1 MAPPSGEPISASA
14 EEPIALSVLPR
25 GQPRA
30 EGPASVLGIGTAVPP
45 TEFLQ
50 SEYPDFFFE
59 VTKCS
64 EKKVLKGKFVRICNK
79 SGIRKRHMFL
89 TKEVLEANPSIP
101 KYMEPSLNV
110 RHDIVVVQVPKL
122 AAEAAVKAIKEW
134 GGRKSEITH
143 IVFATTSGV
152 NMPGAD
158 HAMAKLLGLK
168 PTVKRVMLYQT
179 GCFGGATVLRV
190 AKDLAENNKNARVLA
205 VCSEVTAV
213 TYRAPNEN
221 HLDGLVGSALFGD
234 GAGVFVVG
242 ADPKPEEKP
251 LFEVHWAGET
261 ILPDSDG
268 AIDGH
273 LTEAG
278 LIFHLMKDVPG
289 LISKNIEKFLS
300 EARKCVGSPDWNDM
314 FWAVHPGGPAILDQ
328 VEAKLKLSKDKMQG
342 SRDVLSE
349 YGNMSSSSVLFV
361 LDQIR
366 QRSMKMGAST
376 TGEGKDFGFF
386 IGFGPGLTLEVLVL
400 RSMPIV

>member
-1 MAPPSGEPISASA
+1 MAPNGE
-14 EEPIALSVLPR
+14 IAVQAADVRAPLAR

-30 EGPASVLGIGTAVPP
+30 EGPACVLGIGTAVPP

-50 SEYPDFFFE
+50 ADYPDFFFSITNTSHKE
-59 VTKCS
+59 A
-64 EKKVLKGKFVRICNK
+64 LKAKFKRICDK

-89 TKEVLEANPSIP
+89 TEEVLKANPGICT
-101 KYMEPSLNV
+101 YMEPSLNA

-122 AAEAAVKAIKEW
+122 AAEAAQKAIKEW
-134 GGRKSEITH
+134 GGKKSEITH

-158 HAMAKLLGLK
+158 HALAKLLGLK
-168 PTVKRVMLYQT
+168 PSVKRVMLYQT
-179 GCFGGATVLRV
+179 GCFGGASVLRV
-190 AKDLAENNKNARVLA
+190 AKDLAENNKGARVLA

-213 TYRAPNEN
+213 TYRAPDEN

-234 GAGVFVVG
+234 GAGVYVVG
-242 ADPKPEEKP
+242 ADPKPDVERS

-261 ILPDSDG
+261 ILPESDG

-289 LISKNIEKFLS
+289 LISKNIEKFLT
-300 EARKCVGSPDWNDM
+300 EAKKCVGSPEWNEM

-366 QRSMKMGAST
+366 QRSAKVGAST
-376 TGEGKDFGFF
+376 LGEGSEFGFF

-400 RSMPIV
+400 RAAANV

>member
-1 MAPPSGEPISASA
+1 M
-14 EEPIALSVLPR
+14 SVLPR

-64 EKKVLKGKFVRICNK
+64 EKEALKAKFKRICDK
-79 SGIRKRHMFL
+79 SGIRKRYLFL
-89 TKEVLEANPSIP
+89 TKEVLEANPGIAT
-101 KYMEPSLNV
+101 YMEPSLNV

-234 GAGVFVVG
+234 GAAVFVVG

-261 ILPDSDG
+261 ILPESDG

-349 YGNMSSSSVLFV
+349 FGNMSSSSVLFV

-376 TGEGKDFGFF
+376 TGEGNDFGFF

>member
-1 MAPPSGEPISASA
+1 MEVHVPAVRAP
-14 EEPIALSVLPR
+14 LPR

-30 EGPASVLGIGTAVPP
+30 DGPACVLGIGTAVPP

-50 SEYPDFFFE
+50 SDYPDFFFS
-59 VTKCS
+59 VTNTGDKDA
-64 EKKVLKGKFVRICNK
+64 LKAKFKRICDK

-89 TKEVLEANPSIP
+89 TEEVLKANPGICT
-101 KYMEPSLNV
+101 YMEPSLNV

-134 GGRKSEITH
+134 GGKKSEITH

-158 HAMAKLLGLK
+158 HALAKLLGLK
-168 PTVKRVMLYQT
+168 PSVKRVMMYQV
-179 GCFGGATVLRV
+179 GCFGGASVLRV
-190 AKDLAENNKNARVLA
+190 AKDLAENNKGARVLA
-205 VCSEVTAV
+205 VASEVTAV

-234 GAGVFVVG
+234 GAGVYVVG
-242 ADPKPEEKP
+242 SDPKPEEKS

-261 ILPDSDG
+261 ILPESDG
-268 AIDGH
+268 AMEGH

-278 LIFHLMKDVPG
+278 LIGTLTKDIPG
-289 LISKNIEKFLS
+289 LISKNIEKFLT
-300 EARKCVGSPDWNDM
+300 ETRKCAGSPDWNDM

-328 VEAKLKLSKDKMQG
+328 VEAKLKLTHDKMQG
-342 SRDVLSE
+342 SRDILSE

-366 QRSMKMGAST
+366 QRSLKMGAST
-376 TGEGKDFGFF
+376 LGEGSEFGFF
-386 IGFGPGLTLEVLVL
+386 IGFGPGLTMEVLVL
-400 RSMPIV
+400 RAAANVN

>member
-1 MAPPSGEPISASA
+1 
-14 EEPIALSVLPR
+14 
-25 GQPRA
+25 
-30 EGPASVLGIGTAVPP
+30 
-45 TEFLQ
+45 
-50 SEYPDFFFE
+50 
-59 VTKCS
+59 
-64 EKKVLKGKFVRICNK
+64 
-79 SGIRKRHMFL
+79 
-89 TKEVLEANPSIP
+89 
-101 KYMEPSLNV
+101 MEPSLNV

-158 HAMAKLLGLK
+158 HALAKLLGLK
-168 PTVKRVMLYQT
+168 PNVKRVMLYQT

-190 AKDLAENNKNARVLA
+190 AKDLAENNAGARVLA

-261 ILPDSDG
+261 ILPESDG

-289 LISKNIEKFLS
+289 LISKNIEKFLT
-300 EARKCVGSPDWNDM
+300 EARKVAGSPDWNDM

-328 VEAKLKLSKDKMQG
+328 VEAKLKLTHDKMQG

-366 QRSMKMGAST
+366 QRSLKMGVST
-376 TGEGKDFGFF
+376 TGEGHEFGFF
-386 IGFGPGLTLEVLVL
+386 IGFGPGLTLETLVL
-400 RSMPIV
+400 RSVPIIA

>member
-1 MAPPSGEPISASA
+1 MPLSEEMEVHVPAVRAP
-14 EEPIALSVLPR
+14 LPR

-30 EGPASVLGIGTAVPP
+30 DGPACVLGIGTAVPP

-50 SEYPDFFFE
+50 SDYPDFFFS
-59 VTKCS
+59 VTNTGDKDA
-64 EKKVLKGKFVRICNK
+64 LKAKFKRICDK

-89 TKEVLEANPSIP
+89 TEEVLKANPGICT
-101 KYMEPSLNV
+101 YMEPSLNV

-134 GGRKSEITH
+134 GGKKSEITH

-158 HAMAKLLGLK
+158 HALAKLLGLK
-168 PTVKRVMLYQT
+168 PSVKRVMMYQV
-179 GCFGGATVLRV
+179 GCFGGASVLRV
-190 AKDLAENNKNARVLA
+190 AKDLAENNKGARVLA
-205 VCSEVTAV
+205 VASEVTAV

-234 GAGVFVVG
+234 GAGVYVVG
-242 ADPKPEEKP
+242 SDPKPEEKS

-261 ILPDSDG
+261 ILPESDG
-268 AIDGH
+268 AMEGH

-278 LIFHLMKDVPG
+278 LIGTLTKDIPG
-289 LISKNIEKFLS
+289 LISKNIEKFLT
-300 EARKCVGSPDWNDM
+300 ETRKCAGSPDWNDM

-328 VEAKLKLSKDKMQG
+328 VEAKLKLTHDKMQG
-342 SRDVLSE
+342 SRDILSE

-366 QRSMKMGAST
+366 QRSLKMGAST
-376 TGEGKDFGFF
+376 LGEGSEFGFF
-386 IGFGPGLTLEVLVL
+386 IGFGPGLTMEVLVL
-400 RSMPIV
+400 RAAANVN

>member
-1 MAPPSGEPISASA
+1 
-14 EEPIALSVLPR
+14 
-25 GQPRA
+25 
-30 EGPASVLGIGTAVPP
+30 
-45 TEFLQ
+45 
-50 SEYPDFFFE
+50 
-59 VTKCS
+59 
-64 EKKVLKGKFVRICNK
+64 
-79 SGIRKRHMFL
+79 
-89 TKEVLEANPSIP
+89 
-101 KYMEPSLNV
+101 MEPSLNV

-134 GGRKSEITH
+134 GRPKSEITH

-158 HAMAKLLGLK
+158 HALAKLLGLK
-168 PTVKRVMLYQT
+168 PTVKRVMMYQT
-179 GCFGGATVLRV
+179 GCFGGASVLRV
-190 AKDLAENNKNARVLA
+190 AKDLAENNKGARVLA

-234 GAGVFVVG
+234 GAGVYVVG
-242 ADPKPEEKP
+242 SDPKPEEKS
-251 LFEVHWAGET
+251 LFEIHWAGET
-261 ILPDSDG
+261 ILPESDG

-289 LISKNIEKFLS
+289 LISKNIEKFLN
-300 EARKCVGSPDWNDM
+300 EARKCVGSPNWNEM

-328 VEAKLKLSKDKMQG
+328 VEAKLKLTNDKLQG

-349 YGNMSSSSVLFV
+349 FGNMSSSSVLFV

-366 QRSMKMGAST
+366 NRSMKLGSST
-376 TGEGKDFGFF
+376 TGEGNEYGFL
-386 IGFGPGLTLEVLVL
+386 IGFGPGLTLEVLVM
-400 RSMPIV
+400 RSVPTGVEPEPVNVQFNTESESVPMEAESKNAPIEA

>member
-1 MAPPSGEPISASA
+1 MMSMAVHAG
-14 EEPIALSVLPR
+14 
-25 GQPRA
+25 
-30 EGPASVLGIGTAVPP
+30 
-45 TEFLQ
+45 
-50 SEYPDFFFE
+50 D
-59 VTKCS
+59 
-64 EKKVLKGKFVRICNK
+64 K

-89 TKEVLEANPSIP
+89 TEEVLKANPGICT
-101 KYMEPSLNV
+101 YMEPSLNV

-122 AAEAAVKAIKEW
+122 AAEAAAKAIKEW
-134 GGRKSEITH
+134 GGRKSDITH
-143 IVFATTSGV
+143 VVFATTSGV

-158 HAMAKLLGLK
+158 HALAKLLGLK
-168 PTVKRVMLYQT
+168 PSVKRVMMYQT
-179 GCFGGATVLRV
+179 GCFGGASVLRV
-190 AKDLAENNKNARVLA
+190 AKDLAENNKGARVLA

-213 TYRAPNEN
+213 TYRAPSEN

-234 GAGVFVVG
+234 GAGVYVVG
-242 ADPKPEEKP
+242 ADPKPEAERA
-251 LFEVHWAGET
+251 LFEVQWAGET
-261 ILPDSDG
+261 ILPESDG

-300 EARKCVGSPDWNDM
+300 EARESVGSPQWNEM

-349 YGNMSSSSVLFV
+349 FGNMSSSSVLFV
-361 LDQIR
+361 LDRIR
-366 QRSMKMGAST
+366 QRSLQTGSST
-376 TGEGKDFGFF
+376 LGEGSDFGFF

-400 RSMPIV
+400 KAAPNTDRRT